1 VGSLPSY
8 WFGKY
13 EKFRY
18 NKVLNSLYKE
28 YGPVVKE
35 NFGDRTV
42 VHVFEPEDI
51 KTVISTFLNFSCCD
65 RFLNT

>member
-1 VGSLPSY
+1 MGSLPSY

-13 EKFRY
+13 DKFRY

-51 KTVISTFLNFSCCD
+51 KTVISLV
-65 RFLNT
+65 